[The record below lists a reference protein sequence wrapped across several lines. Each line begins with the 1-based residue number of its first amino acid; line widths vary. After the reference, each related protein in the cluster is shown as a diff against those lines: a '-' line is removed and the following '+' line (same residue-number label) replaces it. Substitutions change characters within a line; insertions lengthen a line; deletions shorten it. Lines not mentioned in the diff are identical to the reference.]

1 MTAIP
6 YFLRRLLY
14 VLPISVGVSLVCFSL
29 VYLAPGDP
37 LQAILPADATPEA
50 IELLKRSY
58 GLDKPVHEQFVLWLW
73 RALQGDF
80 GTSISTGRAV
90 LSEVGNAFR
99 NTATLALYAVPLALG
114 SGFVLGA
121 IAGYARGRLLNA
133 LVSGLS
139 TVGVCVP
146 NYWLGIVLI
155 IVFSV
160 KWSLLPST
168 GMGTAGSAAFSI
180 LRFEDAKY
188 LVLPVLTLSLVPMG
202 MVARTTRAAI
212 REVLN
217 HEFVQT
223 LRAMGLNEWLVF
235 RHVVRNALP
244 PVLSVM
250 ALQFGYLMGG
260 SILVETIFSWP
271 GTGWLLNKAIVNRD
285 IPVLQGTILV
295 LALTFVLANL
305 LVDELQAVVDPR
317 MRRA

>member
-1 MTAIP
+1 MNAVP
-6 YFLRRLLY
+6 YFVRRLLY

-58 GLDKPVHEQFVLWLW
+58 GLDKPVYQQFTLWLW

-121 IAGYARGRLLNA
+121 IAGVMRGRFVNA
-133 LVSGLS
+133 VVTALS
-139 TVGVCVP
+139 TIGVCVP

-180 LRFEDAKY
+180 MRFDDAKY

-217 HEFVQT
+217 HDFVQT

-235 RHVVRNALP
+235 RHVVRNAMP

-260 SILVETIFSWP
+260 SILVETIFNWP

>member
-1 MTAIP
+1 MTALP
-6 YFLRRLLY
+6 YCLRRLLY
-14 VLPISVGVSLVCFSL
+14 VLPISIGVSLVCFSL

-37 LQAILPADATPEA
+37 LQAILPADAPPEA
-50 IELLKRSY
+50 VELLKRSY
-58 GLDKPVHEQFVLWLW
+58 GMDKPVYHQFMLWLW
-73 RALQGDF
+73 RAVQGDF

-121 IAGYARGRLLNA
+121 IAGYARGRFFNA
-133 LVSGLS
+133 VVTALS

-168 GMGTAGSAAFSI
+168 GMGTAGSASFSI
-180 LRFEDAKY
+180 MRFDDAKY

-202 MVARTTRAAI
+202 MVARSTRAAI

-250 ALQFGYLMGG
+250 ALQFGYLRGG
-260 SILVETIFSWP
+260 SILVETIFNWP